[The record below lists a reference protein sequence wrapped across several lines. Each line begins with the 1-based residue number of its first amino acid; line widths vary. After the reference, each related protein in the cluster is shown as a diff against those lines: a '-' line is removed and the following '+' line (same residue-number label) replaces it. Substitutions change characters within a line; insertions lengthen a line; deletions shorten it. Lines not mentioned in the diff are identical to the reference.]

1 LIKLSDSCLGRKNRH
16 ELVGQEI
23 KNTQERIKVL
33 QKWKEETRE
42 SIAMRKPILNN
53 VKLDK
58 QKGQEMLSQL
68 NNSTNAA
75 KNDLVDNSVK
85 NKKVFQYLEVT
96 RSQLKEVIRENV
108 TQLVKYIFPIT
119 WEGLN
124 SEEDSESLAT
134 VKDALADASQTAYVR
149 GQWIYADT
157 GHNGQYR
164 IAGVCLPGT
173 GDMAS
178 YQLCVNQAS
187 KNGDT
192 ETLGHFKVAL
202 SHITQLSHLLSFYLG
217 VRLPKKVTY
226 LDFMKS
232 DLNSDLNS
240 DEFKRFAGRI
250 SRLHANILF
259 LCASQAVD
267 PVHLRHANPL
277 ARLLTLTE
285 LNICDLGRIGPIA
298 FHPELWSFEETGEE
312 EAYGFSTGEEDGDPL
327 NTDWESVIYPAVA
340 DTTSNQSSPTNSRAS
355 SEIVP
360 SRNVMEGVVSSV
372 ASLWKAWP
380 WSK

>member
-1 LIKLSDSCLGRKNRH
+1 MAEKNRH
-16 ELVGQEI
+16 EIVGQEI
-23 KNTQERIKVL
+23 KNIRERIKVL
-33 QKWKEETRE
+33 QKWKEETRQ
-42 SIAMRKPILNN
+42 STAMRKPILND
-53 VKLDK
+53 VKMQKQRELD
-58 QKGQEMLSQL
+58 MLSQL
-68 NNSTNAA
+68 NNSTNKA
-75 KNDLVDNSVK
+75 KKHMLDNAIRNKAVSEDLEK
-85 NKKVFQYLEVT
+85 AQC
-96 RSQLKEVIRENV
+96 QLKKVIRENV
-108 TQLVKYIFPIT
+108 AQLVKYIFPIT

-134 VKDALADASQTAYVR
+134 VKDALAEASQTAYVR

-187 KNGDT
+187 KNGDKG
-192 ETLGHFKVAL
+192 TLGHFKVAL
-202 SHITQLSHLLSFYLG
+202 SHIAQLSHLLSFYLG
-217 VRLPKKVTY
+217 VQLPKKVTF
-226 LDFMKS
+226 LDFMRS
-232 DLNSDLNS
+232 DLNS
-240 DEFKRFAGRI
+240 KRFARRI

-285 LNICDLGRIGPIA
+285 LNICDLGRFGPIE
-298 FHPELWSFEETGEE
+298 FHPELWSFEEAGEE
-312 EAYGFSTGEEDGDPL
+312 EASGFSTDEEDSDPL
-327 NTDWESVIYPAVA
+327 NTDWESVIYPAIG
-340 DTTSNQSSPTNSRAS
+340 DTTSNQSSPTNSRGS
-355 SEIVP
+355 SEIAP
-360 SRNVMEGVVSSV
+360 SNNVVEGVVSSV